1 MSKVT
6 DSIEEERLELLAQLK
21 RLELAL
27 RRARKQEAKLKDEL
41 VTVNAQVAY
50 YEGLT
55 RDMKKDTSPPR
66 LRGLLRHMR

>member
-50 YEGLT
+50 
-55 RDMKKDTSPPR
+55 
-66 LRGLLRHMR
+66 